1 MDFLLDVN
9 ASGAVARWL
18 IDRGH
23 NVAEVGQTDPRMSD
37 DKILS
42 WAVREHRIIVTTDN
56 DFEEM
61 IWRQG
66 KLHCGVLRLENLP
79 RSERITL
86 RACPVAPEDGT
97 GALRAFAVQ
106 YFLCLSI
113 INFTPLNSC
122 NDECSGFN
130 WGVNSQFSIQ
140 CVPYYYAHFKFLRR
154 IGNVHSFGNET

>member
-23 NVAEVGQTDPRMSD
+23 NVLEVGQTDPTMRD
-37 DKILS
+37 DEILS

-66 KLHCGVLRLENLP
+66 KYHCGVLRLENLP

-86 RACPVAPEDGT
+86 LNEVFNRYAKDLEAGAIVI
-97 GALRAFAVQ
+97 ALRA
-106 YFLCLSI
+106 
-113 INFTPLNSC
+113 
-122 NDECSGFN
+122 
-130 WGVNSQFSIQ
+130 
-140 CVPYYYAHFKFLRR
+140 KFR
-154 IGNVHSFGNET
+154 IRKRS

>member
-61 IWRQG
+61 IYRQG
-66 KLHCGVLRLENLP
+66 KLHCGVLRLENLS
-79 RSERITL
+79 RSERMIL
-86 RACPVAPEDGT
+86 LNDVLDRHAKDLEA
-97 GALRAFAVQ
+97 GAIVIALKA
-106 YFLCLSI
+106 
-113 INFTPLNSC
+113 
-122 NDECSGFN
+122 
-130 WGVNSQFSIQ
+130 
-140 CVPYYYAHFKFLRR
+140 KFR
-154 IGNVHSFGNET
+154 IRKRS

>member
-23 NVAEVGQTDPRMSD
+23 NVVEVGQTDPTMRD
-37 DKILS
+37 DEILS

-66 KLHCGVLRLENLP
+66 KAHYGILRLENLP
-79 RSERITL
+79 RLERQQLLIDVL
-86 RACPVAPEDGT
+86 KEHSYDSGRKVSQSQKKFRRRKMKIAP
-97 GALRAFAVQ
+97 
-106 YFLCLSI
+106 
-113 INFTPLNSC
+113 
-122 NDECSGFN
+122 
-130 WGVNSQFSIQ
+130 
-140 CVPYYYAHFKFLRR
+140 
-154 IGNVHSFGNET
+154 